1 MPKIMARP
9 AKMQTIIWKLMAS
22 GDPQQAAKVWS
33 AILGIVE
40 MTIPRSSYKT
50 WLGKTNALSWAGDE
64 LLISVPDAFTAQYIQ
79 ERLMVVLDT
88 ALRDVAGDGFG
99 ITLTVEGEKDAIL
112 LPEEISK
119 HVEPTS
125 LDTEL
130 MEQEN
135 NKSATVLQKF
145 NLNYTFGNFIVGDS
159 NELAFA
165 GAKAV
170 SESPG
175 LHFNPLVLY
184 SEVGL
189 GKTHLLHAI
198 AHEGSSRG
206 LICVYTT
213 CEDFTNQYVLAIRN
227 GTTESFRKKYRS
239 ADILLIDD
247 IQFLIGKEQT
257 QEGFFHTFNA
267 LHMSGKQLVISSDRP
282 VTNLTVLEPRIT
294 SRLAGGLVTDIQ
306 TPTLETRL
314 AILRSK
320 SSTFDCK
327 IPDEVM
333 EYLAQRVQSNIRELE
348 GSLNKIVALSQFKGT
363 QISLET
369 VKIAMA
375 DVRGSSHPKMVNDE
389 AILTAVSNH
398 FGIPKDHLKGKGRR
412 KTTVQGRQVAI
423 YLLRQETDLS
433 LSAIGKILGGRDHST
448 VLHGYDRVASRIELD
463 DTLRDDVLRIRTN
476 LMKTT

>member
-1 MPKIMARP
+1 
-9 AKMQTIIWKLMAS
+9 MAS
-22 GDPQQAAKVWS
+22 GNTQQAAKVWN
-33 AILGIVE
+33 AILGIAE

-50 WLGKTNALSWAGDE
+50 WLEKTTALSCVGGE
-64 LLISVPDAFTAQYIQ
+64 LFISVPDAFTAQYIQ

-88 ALRDVAGDGFG
+88 ALRDVAGDGFS
-99 ITLTVEGEKDAIL
+99 ITLTVEGEKDTDVL
-112 LPEEISK
+112 SEELSK
-119 HVEPTS
+119 RATPTS
-125 LDTEL
+125 VNPNFI
-130 MEQEN
+130 EQEDD
-135 NKSATVLQKF
+135 KSATGLQKF
-145 NLNYTFGNFIVGDS
+145 NPDYTFDRFIVGDS

-170 SESPG
+170 AESPG
-175 LHFNPLVLY
+175 LHFNPLVIY

-198 AHEGSSRG
+198 AHEGSQRG
-206 LICVYTT
+206 LICIYTT
-213 CEDFTNQYVLAIRN
+213 CEDFTNQYVLAIRS
-227 GTTESFRKKYRS
+227 GTTESFREKFRS

-247 IQFLIGKEQT
+247 IQFLVGKEQT

-267 LHMSGKQLVISSDRP
+267 LHMSRKQLVISSDRP
-282 VTNLTVLEPRIT
+282 VTDLTVLEPRIT

-320 SSTFDCK
+320 SSTVDCE
-327 IPDEVM
+327 IPDEVL
-333 EYLAQRVQSNIRELE
+333 EYLAERVQSNIRELE
-348 GSLNKIVALSQFKGT
+348 GRLNKIVALSQFRGT
-363 QISLET
+363 KISLDT

-375 DVRGSSHPKMVNDE
+375 DIRGSSHPKMVNDE
-389 AILTAVSNH
+389 AVLTEVSNH
-398 FGIPKDHLKGKGRR
+398 FGIPKDHLKGRGRR
-412 KTTVQGRQVAI
+412 KAAVQGRQVAI

-476 LMKTT
+476 LMKIT